1 MQNKTM
7 KNNHTAHPY
16 EDIIH
21 LPRPVSKTHPPMP
34 IADRAAQFAPF
45 AALNGH
51 GDLIRKTQ
59 RLHEESFENNSCN
72 DAESYI

>member
-1 MQNKTM
+1 
-7 KNNHTAHPY
+7 
-16 EDIIH
+16 
-21 LPRPVSKTHPPMP
+21 MP

-59 RLHEESFENNSCN
+59 RIHEESFENNSCN
-72 DAESYI
+72 DEESYI

>member
-1 MQNKTM
+1 MPNKTM

-16 EDIIH
+16 EDIMH
-21 LPRPVSKTHPPMP
+21 LSRPVSKTHPKMP

-59 RLHEESFENNSCN
+59 RLHEESFENNSCI

>member
-16 EDIIH
+16 EDIMH
-21 LPRPVSKTHPPMP
+21 LPRPVSKTHPQMP
-34 IADRAAQFAPF
+34 IADRASQFAPF

-59 RLHEESFENNSCN
+59 RLHEESFENNSCI

>member
-1 MQNKTM
+1 M
-7 KNNHTAHPY
+7 KRY
-16 EDIIH
+16 EDMLH
-21 LPRPVSKTHPPMP
+21 MPYPVSSKRPGMSQQ
-34 IADRAAQFAPF
+34 DRAAQFAPF

>member
-16 EDIIH
+16 EDLIY
-21 LPRPVSKTHPPMP
+21 LPRPVSKTHPQMP

-51 GDLIRKTQ
+51 NDLIRKTE
-59 RLHEESFENNSCN
+59 RMHEEKFTRNSCI
-72 DAESYI
+72 DEESYI

>member
-1 MQNKTM
+1 MQNETN
-7 KNNHTAHPY
+7 KNSHTTNPY
-16 EDIIH
+16 EDLIY
-21 LPRPVSKTHPPMP
+21 LSRPVSKTHRPMP

-59 RLHEESFENNSCN
+59 RLHEESFENNSCI

>member
-1 MQNKTM
+1 MAFRAKM
-7 KNNHTAHPY
+7 
-16 EDIIH
+16 DI
-21 LPRPVSKTHPPMP
+21 
-34 IADRAAQFAPF
+34 ANRAKIFAPF

-59 RLHEESFENNSCN
+59 RIHEESFENNSCI

>member
-1 MQNKTM
+1 MSRYDDILYHEIPKKYKEPMQ
-7 KNNHTAHPY
+7 
-16 EDIIH
+16 
-21 LPRPVSKTHPPMP
+21 LL
-34 IADRAAQFAPF
+34 DRAAQFAPF

-59 RLHEESFENNSCN
+59 RIHEESFENNSCN

>member
-1 MQNKTM
+1 MS
-7 KNNHTAHPY
+7 HCY
-16 EDIIH
+16 EDILH
-21 LPRPVSKTHPPMP
+21 KERPYSSSHPPMP
-34 IADRAAQFAPF
+34 RSHRAAQFAPF

-59 RLHEESFENNSCN
+59 RIHEESFENNSCI

>member
-1 MQNKTM
+1 MQNKKT
-7 KNNHTAHPY
+7 KNSHTTNPY
-16 EDIIH
+16 EDIMH
-21 LPRPVSKTHPPMP
+21 LSRPVSKPHPPMP

-59 RLHEESFENNSCN
+59 RIHEESFENNSCN

>member
-1 MQNKTM
+1 MS
-7 KNNHTAHPY
+7 
-16 EDIIH
+16 DIHNYDEIINA
-21 LPRPVSKTHPPMP
+21 PRHVSKNHPQMSKEN
-34 IADRAAQFAPF
+34 RAAQFAPF

-59 RLHEESFENNSCN
+59 RIHEESFENNSCN

>member
-1 MQNKTM
+1 MQNETN
-7 KNNHTAHPY
+7 KNSHTTNPY
-16 EDIIH
+16 EDLIY
-21 LPRPVSKTHPPMP
+21 LSRPVSKTHRPMP

-59 RLHEESFENNSCN
+59 RLHEESFENNSCI
-72 DAESYI
+72 DAES